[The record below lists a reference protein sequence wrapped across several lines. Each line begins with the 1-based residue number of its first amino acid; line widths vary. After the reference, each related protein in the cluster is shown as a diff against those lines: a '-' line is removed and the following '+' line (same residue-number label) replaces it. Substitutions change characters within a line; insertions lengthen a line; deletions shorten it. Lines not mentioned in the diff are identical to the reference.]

1 MFNGRDRGIWLCF
14 SRKDF
19 QLDSRTDKVL
29 ATVEDPSQGRNNE
42 YNRKSN
48 NTVVWIEVSYV
59 NSEVKLIGTVTG
71 LIFLIVM
78 LFVGGPVD
86 DMINGAAG
94 PLLTIIYN
102 ATQNKAGAICL
113 LM

>member
-1 MFNGRDRGIWLCF
+1 MLAHSIIQPELNKNKNLTLLFNGRDRGIWLCF

-59 NSEVKLIGTVTG
+59 NSEVKL
-71 LIFLIVM
+71 M
-78 LFVGGPVD
+78 EQD
-86 DMINGAAG
+86 R
-94 PLLTIIYN
+94 
-102 ATQNKAGAICL
+102 
-113 LM
+113 